1 MTIYPGE
8 HKILLS
14 NSVII
19 ALAGGGGR
27 TTLCGGSHL
36 LAKGDTFGDFSMRKT
51 NWGRGGGGRSSGLA
65 TTTGMDG
72 FIFNVDIVSKKR
84 ERG

>member
-19 ALAGGGGR
+19 ALAGGGGGR

-51 NWGRGGGGRSSGLA
+51 NWGRGGGEELRVGHHNG
-65 TTTGMDG
+65 DG
-72 FIFNVDIVSKKR
+72 WVYF
-84 ERG
+84 